1 MLQPNFNPFPELAT
15 ERLILRRITAD
26 DTNEIFR
33 LRSDER
39 VMKYID
45 KERAASIKDA
55 EIFFNLINDSTN
67 TNTGITWAIALKKS
81 PDKMIGNIGFW
92 RLIKEHY
99 RAEIGYMLHP
109 DFWNKGI
116 MKEALAE
123 AIDFGFNKMKL
134 HSIEA
139 QINTGNTTS
148 AHILESV
155 GFIKEAH
162 FKENYFFRGT
172 FSDTIVYSKLNSGAT
187 QIVSI

>member
-33 LRSDER
+33 LRSDEQ

-45 KERAASIKDA
+45 KERAASLKDA
-55 EIFFNLINDSTN
+55 EIFFNLINDSAN
-67 TNTGITWAIALKKS
+67 ANTGITWAIALKQS

-109 DFWNKGI
+109 DFWKKGI

-123 AIDFGFNKMKL
+123 VIDFGFNEMKL

-139 QINTGNTTS
+139 QINTGNTAS

-162 FKENYFFRGT
+162 FKENYFFQGI

>member
-1 MLQPNFNPFPELAT
+1 MLQPNFNPFPELST
-15 ERLILRRITAD
+15 ERLILRRITTG
-26 DTNEIFR
+26 DTNEIFK

-55 EIFFNLINDSTN
+55 EIFFNLINDSAN
-67 TNTGITWAIALKKS
+67 ANSGITWAITLKQS

-116 MKEALAE
+116 MKEALAA
-123 AIDFGFNKMKL
+123 AIDFGFNQMKL

-139 QINTGNTTS
+139 QINTGNTAS

-162 FKENYFFRGT
+162 FKENYFFQGI
-172 FSDTIVYSKLNSGAT
+172 FSDTIVYSKLNSGAA

>member
-33 LRSDER
+33 LRSDEQ

-45 KERAASIKDA
+45 KERAASLKDA
-55 EIFFNLINDSTN
+55 EIFFNLINDSAN
-67 TNTGITWAIALKKS
+67 ANTGITWAIALKQS
-81 PDKMIGNIGFW
+81 PDKMIGSIGFW

-109 DFWNKGI
+109 DFWKKGI

-123 AIDFGFNKMKL
+123 VIDFGFNEMKL

-139 QINTGNTTS
+139 QINTGNTAS

-162 FKENYFFRGT
+162 FKENYFFQGI

>member
-15 ERLILRRITAD
+15 ERLTLRRITTD
-26 DTNEIFR
+26 DINEIFR
-33 LRSDER
+33 LRSDEQA
-39 VMKYID
+39 MKYID
-45 KERAASIKDA
+45 RERAASIKDA
-55 EIFFNLINDSTN
+55 EIFFNLINDSAN
-67 TNTGITWAIALKKS
+67 ANTGITWAIAFKQS

-123 AIDFGFNKMKL
+123 VIDFGFNEMKL

-139 QINTGNTTS
+139 QINTENATS
-148 AHILESV
+148 AHILEAV

-162 FKENYFFRGT
+162 FKENFFFQGLFR
-172 FSDTIVYSKLNSGAT
+172 DTIVYSKLNSG
-187 QIVSI
+187 VSKIAGI

>member
-1 MLQPNFNPFPELAT
+1 MLQPNFNPFPELST
-15 ERLILRRITAD
+15 ERLILRRTTTD

-33 LRSDER
+33 LRSDEQ

-45 KERAASIKDA
+45 KERAASLKDA
-55 EIFFNLINDSTN
+55 EIFFNLINDSAN
-67 TNTGITWAIALKKS
+67 ANTGITWAIALKQS
-81 PDKMIGNIGFW
+81 PDKMIGSIGFW

-109 DFWNKGI
+109 DFWKKGI

-123 AIDFGFNKMKL
+123 VIDFGFNEMKL

-139 QINTGNTTS
+139 QINTGNTAS

-162 FKENYFFRGT
+162 FKENYFFQGI

>member
-1 MLQPNFNPFPELAT
+1 MLQLNFNPFPELAT

-26 DTNEIFR
+26 DTNEIFK

-55 EIFFNLINDSTN
+55 EIFFNLINDSAN
-67 TNTGITWAIALKKS
+67 ANTGITWAIALKKS

-116 MKEALAE
+116 MKEALAK
-123 AIDFGFNKMKL
+123 AIDFGFNEMKL

-139 QINTGNTTS
+139 QINTGNAAS

-155 GFIKEAH
+155 GFMKEAH
-162 FKENYFFRGT
+162 FKENYFFQGT
-172 FSDTIVYSKLNSGAT
+172 FSDTIVYSKLNFGT
-187 QIVSI
+187 R

>member
-1 MLQPNFNPFPELAT
+1 MLQPNFDPFPELST
-15 ERLILRRITAD
+15 ERLILRRITPD

-67 TNTGITWAIALKKS
+67 ANTGITWAIALKKS
-81 PDKMIGNIGFW
+81 SDKMIGNIGFW

-116 MKEALAE
+116 MKEALAA
-123 AIDFGFNKMKL
+123 AIDFGFNQMKL

-139 QINTGNTTS
+139 QINTGNTAS

-162 FKENYFFRGT
+162 FKENYFFQGI
-172 FSDTIVYSKLNSGAT
+172 FSDTIVYSKLNSSA
-187 QIVSI
+187 S

>member
-15 ERLILRRITAD
+15 KRLILRRITAD

-45 KERAASIKDA
+45 KERAVSIKDA
-55 EIFFNLINDSTN
+55 EIFFNLINDSAN
-67 TNTGITWAIALKKS
+67 ANTGITWAIALKQR

-92 RLIKEHY
+92 RIIKEHY

-109 DFWNKGI
+109 DFWKKGI

-123 AIDFGFNKMKL
+123 VIDFGFNEMKL

-139 QINTGNTTS
+139 QINTGNTAS

-162 FKENYFFRGT
+162 FKENYFFQGI
-172 FSDTIVYSKLNSGAT
+172 FSDTIVYSKLNSSAT